1 MFAVFKC
8 FRYSNGHYSYPHCT
22 SQFQDYCKIGCFLLI
37 HSSSDPSDV
46 WELKPETSFVK
57 NDEDLTVVEPD
68 QLIESFK
75 YGSELIAVSG
85 NSKFGGE
92 TQFSKF

>member
-1 MFAVFKC
+1 MVITHILTVQANFKITV
-8 FRYSNGHYSYPHCT
+8 RN
-22 SQFQDYCKIGCFLLI
+22 LLI
-37 HSSSDPSDV
+37 YSSSDPNDV